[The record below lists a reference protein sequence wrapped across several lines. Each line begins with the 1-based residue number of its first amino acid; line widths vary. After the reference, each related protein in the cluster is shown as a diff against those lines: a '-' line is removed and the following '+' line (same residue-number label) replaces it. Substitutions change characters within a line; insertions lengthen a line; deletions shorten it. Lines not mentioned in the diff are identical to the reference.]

1 MKIIEKTYA
10 FNSNLHSRT
19 ATKYIIIHHSAGTGS
34 ADAVHSAHLSK
45 GWAGIGYHFYVRLG
59 GEVYRGRPQNTIGA
73 HCIGY
78 NEWSIGVCFEGNYQT
93 DREMPAAQLKA
104 GKELITYLKGVYPN
118 AKVKMHKNFVSTA
131 CPGQYFPFEEISKG
145 VKYVKKELTT
155 ANDITWELSQ
165 MIEIKDVD
173 GFREALEKARKE
185 NSPLYWGLRKIVNGR
200 DEK

>member
-10 FNSNLHSRT
+10 FNSNLHRRT

-45 GWAGIGYHFYVRLG
+45 GWAGIGYHFYVRKS
-59 GEVYRGRPQNTIGA
+59 GEIYRGRPEKTIGA

-78 NEWSIGVCFEGNYQT
+78 NNRSIGVCFEGNYEA
-93 DREMPAAQLKA
+93 DKKMPTAQLKA
-104 GKELITYLKGVYPN
+104 GKELITYLRGVYPN

-131 CPGQYFPFEEISKG
+131 CPGRYFPFDEISKG

-185 NSPLYWGLRKIVNGR
+185 NSPLYWGLRKVVNR
-200 DEK
+200 

>member
-45 GWAGIGYHFYVRLG
+45 GWAGIGYHFYVRKDG
-59 GEVYRGRPQNTIGA
+59 GVYRGRPQNTIGA

-93 DREMPAAQLKA
+93 DREMPTAQLKA
-104 GKELITYLKGVYPN
+104 GKELITYLKGIYPN
-118 AKVKMHKNFVSTA
+118 AKVKMHKSFVSTA
-131 CPGQYFPFEEISKG
+131 CPGRYFPFDEISKG
-145 VKYVKKELTT
+145 AEKVKKELTT
-155 ANDITWELSQ
+155 ANDITWELNNSHFP
-165 MIEIKDVD
+165 IEDID
-173 GFREALEKARKE
+173 GFVKALEKAKQE
-185 NSPLYWGLRKIVNGR
+185 NSPLYWGYYKLVN
-200 DEK
+200 K